1 MQGIGNFPFHAKLDM
16 FASHIRIS
24 SSFRWKPPRPK
35 QSIRSFRVRRGWV
48 SGSRLPVSSTYNTYL
63 GFKGIGSPSLSSDT
77 AHSCP
82 HNTHGRSEQLALV
95 SFRIN
100 TICIND
106 LHLAQRGGSGW
117 LDSLGHS
124 LSGAW
129 RVADYAAVS
138 RVVRLSE
145 YTWSGVWPSS
155 A

>member
-1 MQGIGNFPFHAKLDM
+1 MLEALGL
-16 FASHIRIS
+16 
-24 SSFRWKPPRPK
+24 
-35 QSIRSFRVRRGWV
+35 QSQ
-48 SGSRLPVSSTYNTYL
+48 
-63 GFKGIGSPSLSSDT
+63 
-77 AHSCP
+77 SCILC
-82 HNTHGRSEQLALV
+82 GL
-95 SFRIN
+95 
-100 TICIND
+100 
-106 LHLAQRGGSGW
+106 RGGSGW

>member
-1 MQGIGNFPFHAKLDM
+1 MI
-16 FASHIRIS
+16 
-24 SSFRWKPPRPK
+24 
-35 QSIRSFRVRRGWV
+35 
-48 SGSRLPVSSTYNTYL
+48 
-63 GFKGIGSPSLSSDT
+63 SPSSQCLMNGEWQKNSTPSFV
-77 AHSCP
+77 
-82 HNTHGRSEQLALV
+82 SE
-95 SFRIN
+95 N
-100 TICIND
+100 
-106 LHLAQRGGSGW
+106 RGGSGW